1 MRAVRAAGALALVL
15 TAVAPV
21 SAQPAPGATGAPS
34 WRPWRPVLSIGAG
47 VLGREALGVVPIET
61 RAATVGTRTPPA
73 FTLFRTDSSLGAAVR
88 ADVGMALPI
97 TPTLGVELIG
107 TAGRRTLS
115 TAITSDA
122 EGAPATTATERVA
135 EYTLGGRIAYALP
148 AGRLGRRVRPFV
160 AAGGA
165 YLRQL
170 HDDNALVDTGSQ
182 WGGGIGAHVWL
193 RGAAGAHPM
202 GVTGEV
208 GWQWRSGGIVFDDA
222 RRSLPVA
229 SVKAFVGL

>member
-1 MRAVRAAGALALVL
+1 MTGAGRVVAALAFAAL
-15 TAVAPV
+15 AVAPAA
-21 SAQPAPGATGAPS
+21 AQPGRTGGAPS

-47 VLGREALGVVPIET
+47 VAGGEALGVVPIET
-61 RAATVGTRTPPA
+61 RAATVGTRTPPPYA
-73 FTLFRTDSSLGAAVR
+73 LFRTDSSLGAALR
-88 ADVGMALPI
+88 ADVGVTLPL
-97 TPTLGVELIG
+97 TSTLGVELSG

-115 TAITSDA
+115 TEITADT
-122 EGAPATTATERVA
+122 EGAPATTASERIA
-135 EYTLGGRIAYALP
+135 EYTLGGRVAYALP
-148 AGRLGRRVRPFV
+148 PGPLGRRVRPFV

-170 HDDNALVDTGSQ
+170 HDDNVLVETGSL

-193 RGAAGAHPM
+193 RGQGGAHPI

-208 GWQWRSGGIVFDDA
+208 GWQWRAGGIAFDEG

-229 SVKAFVGL
+229 SVKAFVGF